1 MSSTGIALEPTTVV
15 ARVGS
20 LLELTR
26 PRIGVMILV
35 TVGVSAFV
43 ARWGIV
49 SPLVVLHAM
58 LGTVLV
64 AASASVVNQWIERH
78 RDALM
83 KRTAERPL
91 PTGRVSSAQALLFGA
106 ALLMVGMLY
115 LALAVSALTATL
127 GLVTWLLYVLAYTP
141 LKPVTHLN
149 TLVGAV
155 PGAMPVLIG
164 WSASGA
170 PLLAA
175 DTVVDV
181 RAAALFLLV
190 FVWQFPHF
198 MAIAWLYRKQYEM
211 AGHKMLTVVDPTGRR
226 AGVQAVLCAVAL
238 LPISFMPVMQ
248 LPQPYIYLTLALL
261 LGTAQLACAGA
272 FLWRMNDT
280 TARWLLRAS
289 LIYLPAMLAL
299 LMLSPLL
306 S

>member
-1 MSSTGIALEPTTVV
+1 MSTTGIAFERTGVV
-15 ARVGS
+15 TRMGS
-20 LLELTR
+20 FLELTR

-43 ARWGIV
+43 ARWGIEN
-49 SPLVVLHAM
+49 PWLVLHAM
-58 LGTVLV
+58 LGTVMV
-64 AASASVVNQWIERH
+64 AASASAVNQWIERR
-78 RDALM
+78 RDSLM
-83 KRTAERPL
+83 PRTADRPL
-91 PTGRVSSAQALLFGA
+91 PSGRVTPSQVLLFGG
-106 ALLMVGMLY
+106 ALLVGGLLY
-115 LALAVSALTATL
+115 LSLAVSVVTASL
-127 GLVTWLLYVLAYTP
+127 GLLTWLLYVLAYTP

-155 PGAMPVLIG
+155 PGAMPVLVG

-170 PLLAA
+170 SLL
-175 DTVVDV
+175 DI

-198 MAIAWLYRKQYEM
+198 MAIAWLYRKQYAA

-238 LPISFMPVMQ
+238 LPISYMPVMQ
-248 LPQPYIYLTLALL
+248 VPQPYVYLTLALL
-261 LGTAQLACAGA
+261 LGTGQLACAGA

-306 S
+306 

>member
-1 MSSTGIALEPTTVV
+1 MSTTGFV
-15 ARVGS
+15 AGRPAAVSRVAS
-20 LLELTR
+20 FLELTR

-49 SPLVVLHAM
+49 SPLLILHAM
-58 LGTVLV
+58 FGTVLV
-64 AASASVVNQWIERH
+64 AASASVVNQWMERD
-78 RDALM
+78 RDARM
-83 KRTAERPL
+83 KRTASRPL
-91 PTGRVSSAQALLFGA
+91 PAGRVTPAQALLFGA
-106 ALLMVGMLY
+106 VLLTAGLVY
-115 LALAVSALTATL
+115 LAFAVSLLTAAL
-127 GLVTWLLYVLAYTP
+127 GVLTWLLYVLAYTP
-141 LKPVTHLN
+141 LKPRTHLN

-170 PLLAA
+170 AF
-175 DTVVDV
+175 DI
-181 RAAALFLLV
+181 RAASMFLLV

-198 MAIAWLYRKQYEM
+198 MAIAWLYRKQYAA

-238 LPISFMPVMQ
+238 LPVSFIPVMHD
-248 LPQPYIYLTLALL
+248 PAPHIYLAMALL
-261 LGTAQLACAGA
+261 LGAGQLACAAA

-306 S
+306 